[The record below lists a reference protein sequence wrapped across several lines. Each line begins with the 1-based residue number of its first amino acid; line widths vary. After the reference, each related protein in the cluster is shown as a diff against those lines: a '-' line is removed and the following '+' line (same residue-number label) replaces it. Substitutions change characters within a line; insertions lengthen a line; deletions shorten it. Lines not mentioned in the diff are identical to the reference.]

1 MQKTYYARKEE
12 MTMKRKHNEGFTLV
26 EMLVSIVILAAIVI
40 PTCTS
45 LTLSFRMNAKADD
58 MMKAQLAISSTV
70 EKLMAEGIDANR
82 AALVLEKNNGIY
94 DFAWDSTN
102 DVKIETDDYPGV
114 SIKIEKVEGVTA
126 YYNVTVADDEAVVE
140 VKTQIRVATGGAGA

>member
-1 MQKTYYARKEE
+1 
-12 MTMKRKHNEGFTLV
+12 MKRKHNEGFTLV

-45 LTLSFRMNAKADD
+45 LVLSYRLNAKARE
-58 MMKAQLAISSTV
+58 MMQAQLAVSSTV

-82 AALVLEKNNGIY
+82 VALVLEKNNGIY
-94 DFAWDSTN
+94 DFGWDSTN

-114 SIKIEKVEGVTA
+114 TITITEDKSTEGYFSLSVSDDDGF
-126 YYNVTVADDEAVVE
+126 VTVT
-140 VKTQIRVATGGAGA
+140 TQIRAKGGATS

>member
-1 MQKTYYARKEE
+1 
-12 MTMKRKHNEGFTLV
+12 MKRKHNEGFTLV

-45 LTLSFRMNAKADD
+45 LVLSYRLNAKARD
-58 MMKAQLAISSTV
+58 MMQAQLAVSSTV

-82 AALVLEKNNGIY
+82 VALVLEKNNGIY
-94 DFAWDSTN
+94 DFGWDSTN

-114 SIKIEKVEGVTA
+114 TITITEDKSTEGYFSLSVSDDDGF
-126 YYNVTVADDEAVVE
+126 VTVT
-140 VKTQIRVATGGAGA
+140 TQIRAKGGATS

>member
-1 MQKTYYARKEE
+1 
-12 MTMKRKHNEGFTLV
+12 MKRKHNEGFTLV

-45 LTLSFRMNAKADD
+45 LVLSYRINAKARD
-58 MMKAQLAISSTV
+58 MMQAQLAVSSTV

-82 AALVLEKNNGIY
+82 VALVLEKNNGIY
-94 DFAWDSTN
+94 DFGWDSTN

-114 SIKIEKVEGVTA
+114 TITITEDKSTEGYFSLSVSDDDGF
-126 YYNVTVADDEAVVE
+126 VTVT
-140 VKTQIRVATGGAGA
+140 TQIRAKGGATS

>member
-1 MQKTYYARKEE
+1 
-12 MTMKRKHNEGFTLV
+12 MKRKHNEGFTLV

-45 LTLSFRMNAKADD
+45 LVLSYRLNAKARD
-58 MMKAQLAISSTV
+58 MMQAQLAVSSTV

-82 AALVLEKNNGIY
+82 VALVLEKNNGIY
-94 DFAWDSTN
+94 DFGWDSTN

-114 SIKIEKVEGVTA
+114 TITITEDKSAEGYFSLSVSDDDGF
-126 YYNVTVADDEAVVE
+126 VTVT
-140 VKTQIRVATGGAGA
+140 TQIRAKGGATS